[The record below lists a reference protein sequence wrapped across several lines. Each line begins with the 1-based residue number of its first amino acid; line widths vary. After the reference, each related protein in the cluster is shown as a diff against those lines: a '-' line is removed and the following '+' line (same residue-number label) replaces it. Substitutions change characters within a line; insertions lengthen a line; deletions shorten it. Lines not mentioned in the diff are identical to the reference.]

1 MRAKIEKEKLLVSI
15 KDKLF
20 IPSSDIDSCNRKLD
34 DLRALDGVEWFA
46 LKDEALQIINQSITF
61 LENELIGFKKK
72 EEEDKLEALKK
83 ARIEQRE
90 RVLAQMK
97 AIKKREESDL
107 RAHAHADE

>member
-1 MRAKIEKEKLLVSI
+1 MKQY
-15 KDKLF
+15 D
-20 IPSSDIDSCNRKLD
+20 
-34 DLRALDGVEWFA
+34 
-46 LKDEALQIINQSITF
+46 
-61 LENELIGFKKK
+61 KKK